1 MGMLM
6 HHTWEE
12 MQKNTAETV
21 KKAAQTDSEHI
32 VEKDSTDKVEA
43 VETAKEPIKRCGRK
57 RTSK

>member
-21 KKAAQTDSEHI
+21 KKAAQTDSEHR
-32 VEKDSTDKVEA
+32 VEKDSIDKIEA
-43 VETAKEPIKRCGRK
+43 VEAAKEPVKRGGRK